1 MMFFGLQITY
11 LLTTGIVNKNVPF
24 NLMKKTWER
33 KNLNRDAEK
42 LSKCY
47 LLYLLAM
54 SSSKFSVL

>member
-54 SSSKFSVL
+54 FG